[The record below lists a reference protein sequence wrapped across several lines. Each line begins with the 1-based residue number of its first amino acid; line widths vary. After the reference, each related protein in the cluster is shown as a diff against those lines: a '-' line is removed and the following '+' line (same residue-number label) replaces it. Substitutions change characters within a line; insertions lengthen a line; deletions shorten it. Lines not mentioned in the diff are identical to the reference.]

1 MKKIDSHLHVAEI
14 IAGYCRRGELRAAG
28 NGMAEW
34 GSGET
39 FRLLPE
45 GYGDTSFTAEAALAI
60 MDRHQVEKAVL
71 MQGSMYGFQNRYH
84 YEIMKSTR
92 TVSVRPVPWTLS

>member
-1 MKKIDSHLHVAEI
+1 
-14 IAGYCRRGELRAAG
+14 
-28 NGMAEW
+28 MAEW